1 MPKYIAMGLSL
12 PPDLRAKLEAEPDKT
27 AVAKPATPQRIAL
40 GIPKI
45 PIELAFSS
53 PHSAMDNNPLGL
65 GNEDSTRQDATRTR
79 RIRLKKPTIRNFLIN
94 PSDVYNPTS
103 PLPPEMLADTSL
115 IWRHLKKKDTSDGQ

>member
-1 MPKYIAMGLSL
+1 MGLSL

-27 AVAKPATPQRIAL
+27 AVAKPATPQRIAF

-65 GNEDSTRQDATRTR
+65 GNEEPENNDTARTR
-79 RIRLKKPTIRNFLIN
+79 RIKLKKPSVRFFLFDAATN
-94 PSDVYNPTS
+94 ANAPTS
-103 PLPPEMLADTSL
+103 PLPEGMQSDTSL
-115 IWRHLKKKDTSDGQ
+115 IWHNLNKKPVGND